1 MRRPGLRWR
10 VDIDDQRAI
19 LDFGVNSIAGPAVI
33 GPALEYVIQH
43 PSFRVRDLPDP
54 LADESKLVLAGRLI
68 REGFLTIEI
77 QEERSRQKNKRNQ
90 PRQNRSPRL
99 KPSMIKKPFW
109 QPCGFCHPDCGTNEW
124 PNSSSGPCMT
134 PSYAETSA
142 TAHWTISS

>member
-1 MRRPGLRWR
+1 MALDRIGTLDLDTIVMRRPGLRWR

-77 QEERSRQKNKRNQ
+77 QEERS
-90 PRQNRSPRL
+90 
-99 KPSMIKKPFW
+99 
-109 QPCGFCHPDCGTNEW
+109 
-124 PNSSSGPCMT
+124 
-134 PSYAETSA
+134 
-142 TAHWTISS
+142 